1 MVRKSILSYGFILQI
16 KSHCSYHSIISGY
29 SKLKK
34 YKYLATIFPFPKYL
48 PSNFNV
54 MKIFVMIVFIFFYPR
69 DSYGQSDDRDY
80 DEELRY
86 QNNAINALK
95 TELKQLRLK
104 IKTAES
110 RERSTVNRL
119 SSIDKEISLTNKL
132 IQSLIF
138 EEEKARKTIY
148 QLKKDILKNENELES
163 LRIRYKQ
170 RVLKAYK
177 KGNLTDLEKVI
188 SSTTWRQAIY
198 RTHYLK
204 LISNIE
210 KKLTKKIE
218 KLLVDISRQKVELEV
233 VLRDNLNLKRDKQ
246 TQITSYRNMRINR
259 EKELNRIRNDKNA
272 LTSYVSEK
280 EEGIQQ
286 LEKIIKRVLE
296 DKARFERELRIRQQQ
311 ETLKTKSFKALKGQ
325 LPWPADGRII
335 SKFGRQWNSKLKTTT
350 ENPGID
356 IKGKPGSSIRTVLG
370 GVVTTITY
378 IRGYGTTIIVDH
390 GGGFYTVYSH
400 VTNIQTNVDSQ
411 VRNGDV
417 IAYMGDSGSIN
428 GSKLHFEIWGKGQK
442 LDPEKWL
449 RKK

>member
-1 MVRKSILSYGFILQI
+1 EQILSCGFILQI
-16 KSHCSYHSIISGY
+16 KSLCNYPSIILGY

-34 YKYLATIFPFPKYL
+34 SKYSSAIFSFSKNI
-48 PSNFNV
+48 PSNFRI
-54 MKIFVMIVFIFFYPR
+54 MKFFVIIIFTFLYFGESF
-69 DSYGQSDDRDY
+69 GQSDDRDY
-80 DEELRY
+80 EEELRY
-86 QNNAINALK
+86 QNDAINALK

-132 IQSLIF
+132 IQSLKY
-138 EEEKARKTIY
+138 EEGKARKTIY
-148 QLKKDILKNENELES
+148 QLKEDILKNENELES

-170 RVLKAYK
+170 RVLKSYK
-177 KGNLTDLEKVI
+177 KGNLTDLEKVL

-198 RTHYLK
+198 RSHYLK

-218 KLLVDISRQKVELEV
+218 KVLVDISRQKVELEV

-246 TQITSYRNMRINR
+246 SQITSYRNMRINR
-259 EKELNRIRNDKNA
+259 EKELNRVRNDKNA
-272 LTSYVSEK
+272 LTNYVSEK

-325 LPWPADGRII
+325 LPWPAGGRII
-335 SKFGRQWNSKLKTTT
+335 SKFGRQWNPKLKTTT

>member
-1 MVRKSILSYGFILQI
+1 MKALIVIIL
-16 KSHCSYHSIISGY
+16 
-29 SKLKK
+29 
-34 YKYLATIFPFPKYL
+34 T
-48 PSNFNV
+48 
-54 MKIFVMIVFIFFYPR
+54 FFYC
-69 DSYGQSDDRDY
+69 SESLGQSDDRDY

-86 QNNAINALK
+86 QNDAINSLK
-95 TELKQLRLK
+95 QELKQLRLK

-132 IQSLIF
+132 IQSLSF
-138 EEEKARKTIY
+138 EEDKARKTIY
-148 QLKKDILKNENELES
+148 QLKNDILKNENELES
-163 LRIRYKQ
+163 LRVRYKK
-170 RVLKAYK
+170 RVLRSYK
-177 KGNLTDLEKVI
+177 KGNLSELEKVF

-198 RTHYLK
+198 RSQYLK
-204 LISNIE
+204 LISKIE
-210 KKLTKKIE
+210 KKLTKNIE

-233 VLRDNLNLKRDKQ
+233 ALRDNLNLKRDKQ

-280 EEGIQQ
+280 EEGIEQ

-311 ETLKTKSFKALKGQ
+311 ETLKTKSFKSLKGQ
-325 LPWPADGRII
+325 LQWPAEGRII

-442 LDPEKWL
+442 LDPERWL

>member
-1 MVRKSILSYGFILQI
+1 
-16 KSHCSYHSIISGY
+16 
-29 SKLKK
+29 
-34 YKYLATIFPFPKYL
+34 
-48 PSNFNV
+48 
-54 MKIFVMIVFIFFYPR
+54 MKIFIIIIFTFIYFGKSF
-69 DSYGQSDDRDY
+69 GQSDDRDY

-86 QNNAINALK
+86 QNDAINALK
-95 TELKQLRLK
+95 TELRQLRSK

-119 SSIDKEISLTNKL
+119 SSIDKEISLTGKL
-132 IQSLIF
+132 IQSLKY
-138 EEEKARKTIY
+138 EEDRARKTIY
-148 QLKKDILKNENELES
+148 QLKNDILKKENELEA

-170 RVLKAYK
+170 RVLKSYK
-177 KGNLTDLEKVI
+177 KGRLTDLERVF

-198 RTHYLK
+198 RAHYLK
-204 LISNIE
+204 MISDIE

-259 EKELNRIRNDKNA
+259 EKELNRIRTDKKA

-280 EEGIQQ
+280 EVGIQQ

-311 ETLKTKSFKALKGQ
+311 ETLKTKSFKALRGQ

-335 SKFGRQWNSKLKTTT
+335 SKFGRQWNPKLKTTT

-356 IKGKPGSSIRTVLG
+356 IKGKPGSSIRTILG

-400 VTNIQTNVDSQ
+400 VSNIQTNVDSQ

-417 IAYMGDSGSIN
+417 IAYMGDTGSIN

>member
-1 MVRKSILSYGFILQI
+1 
-16 KSHCSYHSIISGY
+16 
-29 SKLKK
+29 
-34 YKYLATIFPFPKYL
+34 
-48 PSNFNV
+48 
-54 MKIFVMIVFIFFYPR
+54 MKIIIIIILTFIYCVGSF
-69 DSYGQSDDRDY
+69 GQSDDRDY

-86 QNNAINALK
+86 QNDAINALK
-95 TELKQLRLK
+95 SELKQLRLK

-132 IQSLIF
+132 IQSLNY
-138 EEEKARKTIY
+138 EEERARKTIF

-163 LRIRYKQ
+163 LRFRYRS
-170 RVLKAYK
+170 RVLKSYK
-177 KGNLTDLEKVI
+177 KGSLSDLERVF

-198 RTHYLK
+198 RSQYLK
-204 LISNIE
+204 LISRIE
-210 KKLTKKIE
+210 KKLTKKME
-218 KLLVDISRQKVELEV
+218 KILVDISRQKVELEAA
-233 VLRDNLNLKRDKQ
+233 LRDNLNLKRDKQ

-280 EEGIQQ
+280 EEGIEQ

-325 LPWPADGRII
+325 LPWPAEGRII
-335 SKFGRQWNSKLKTTT
+335 SKFGRQWNPKLKTTT

-442 LDPEKWL
+442 LDPERWL

>member
-1 MVRKSILSYGFILQI
+1 
-16 KSHCSYHSIISGY
+16 
-29 SKLKK
+29 
-34 YKYLATIFPFPKYL
+34 
-48 PSNFNV
+48 
-54 MKIFVMIVFIFFYPR
+54 MKIFVIIIFTFFYFGEIF
-69 DSYGQSDDRDY
+69 GQSNDRDY

-86 QNNAINALK
+86 QNDAINALK

-132 IQSLIF
+132 IQSLKY

-148 QLKKDILKNENELES
+148 QLKEDILKNENELES
-163 LRIRYKQ
+163 LRLRYKQ
-170 RVLKAYK
+170 RVLKSYK
-177 KGNLTDLEKVI
+177 KGNLSDLEKVF

-198 RTHYLK
+198 RSHYLK

-218 KLLVDISRQKVELEV
+218 KLLLDISRQKVELEV

-246 TQITSYRNMRINR
+246 TQITSYRNMRIKR

-335 SKFGRQWNSKLKTTT
+335 SKFGRQWNPKLKTTT

>member
-1 MVRKSILSYGFILQI
+1 M
-16 KSHCSYHSIISGY
+16 
-29 SKLKK
+29 KK
-34 YKYLATIFPFPKYL
+34 YKYLATIFPFSKNL
-48 PSNFNV
+48 PSNFRT
-54 MKIFVMIVFIFFYPR
+54 MKIFVIIIFTFFYFEE
-69 DSYGQSDDRDY
+69 SFGQSDDRDY

-86 QNNAINALK
+86 QNDAINALK

-132 IQSLIF
+132 IQSLKY

-148 QLKKDILKNENELES
+148 QLKEDILKNENELES
-163 LRIRYKQ
+163 LRLRYKQ
-170 RVLKAYK
+170 RVLKSYK
-177 KGNLTDLEKVI
+177 KGNLSDLEKVF

-198 RTHYLK
+198 RSHYLK

-218 KLLVDISRQKVELEV
+218 KLLLDISRQKVELEV

-335 SKFGRQWNSKLKTTT
+335 SKFGRQWNPKLKTTT